1 MKSEKPKK
9 GKEYA
14 VPSDDEELDAG
25 IEMTFPASDPPSVGG
40 ATKLKEIPSKERES
54 NAARRSK
61 DKAEQGTKG
70 K

>member
-1 MKSEKPKK
+1 MKSGKPKK

-14 VPSDDEELDAG
+14 VPPNDEELDAG

-40 ATKLKEIPSKERES
+40 ATKLKEIPAKERK
-54 NAARRSK
+54 AVAGHASK
-61 DKAEQGTKG
+61 NKAEQGAKN